1 MTAKIYAP
9 MRATVSVP
17 IGNGKTKSRT
27 VLIESTTPVGEFET
41 TLECAKII
49 AGIVDTLP
57 KGYHVVNITEDDN
70 GDMHVSAVKVTDE

>member
-1 MTAKIYAP
+1 MSKIYAP

-27 VLIESTTPVGEFET
+27 VLIESTTPAGEFT
-41 TLECAKII
+41 TAIECAIII

-57 KGYHVVNITEDDN
+57 KGYHVASITEDDN